1 MPIRANDQIIHK
13 AAWLYYT
20 HGLRQDEVA
29 KRLEISRASIAM
41 YLRRARE
48 MGIVTITTSSELF
61 SDEVLARELL
71 VGDAGLRNEQVAV
84 TADLDGLTARIAL
97 TKDD

>member
-1 MPIRANDQIIHK
+1 MLIRPSDRILHK

-29 KRLEISRASIAM
+29 KQLDISRASVAM

-48 MGIVTITTSSELF
+48 M
-61 SDEVLARELL
+61 
-71 VGDAGLRNEQVAV
+71 
-84 TADLDGLTARIAL
+84 
-97 TKDD
+97 